1 MSSPHARL
9 FRRRGG
15 RSRDPR
21 SGLGLLSAPAGLAG
35 RLEQADKLDR
45 VTQPLAEAIRRSLP
59 TGGKADA
66 LHGVWLGQ
74 PVHPALVA
82 LPMGF
87 WTSATVLDFVP
98 GAGRASR
105 LLLAL
110 GLAGA
115 VPAAAAGL
123 AGWSSLHRAQRRG
136 GLIHAASAAGTSSL
150 FASWLLGRMSRQ
162 DRGAAWSARG

>member
-21 SGLGLLSAPAGLAG
+21 PGPGLLSAPAGLAG
-35 RLEQADKLDR
+35 RLEHADKLDR
-45 VTQPLAEAIRRSLP
+45 VTQPLAEAIRRGLP
-59 TGGKADA
+59 TGSKADA

-87 WTSATVLDFVP
+87 WSSATVLDFVP

-110 GLAGA
+110 GLAGTLPVSA
-115 VPAAAAGL
+115 CGFAH
-123 AGWSSLHRAQRRG
+123 WSLLPRPQRPLR
-136 GLIHAASAAGTSSL
+136 LVCAPS
-150 FASWLLGRMSRQ
+150 
-162 DRGAAWSARG
+162 